1 MSILNYA
8 IPPILQL
15 ESTTACNLDCSFC
28 LRSSLN
34 RSEGYISFD
43 DFRQVVDKAKS
54 RYLTLHGWGEP
65 LLHED
70 LPDMIRY
77 AAGKKISVNFT
88 TNATLLPEKTDAL
101 LSSGLD
107 AIAFSFPE
115 VRQFTP
121 ILTKNVAGFLQER
134 SARQQKT
141 PKTYIN
147 IALMEG
153 NPDCIEEGLGLAG
166 TLGVDMVNFERS
178 FPWTDREARTEK
190 TLFSRIRNAAKKTG
204 CTATLPVPHTNSC
217 PLFRLTLFVR
227 WNGDVAP
234 CCYRA
239 NVPLGNLLRD
249 NLSTILHNR
258 MAFLKKMRT
267 DPVCRECRV

>member
-1 MSILNYA
+1 MSVLKYA

-15 ESTTACNLDCSFC
+15 EPTTACNLDCPFC

-34 RSEGYISFD
+34 RSEGNISFD
-43 DFRQVVDKAKS
+43 NFRQIIDKSRS

-65 LLHED
+65 LLHPD
-70 LPDMIRY
+70 LPAMIRY

-88 TNATLLPEKTDAL
+88 TNATLLPGRTGDL
-101 LSSGLD
+101 LASGLD

-115 VRQFTP
+115 VQQFTP
-121 ILTKNVAGFLQER
+121 IIAGNVAGFVQER
-134 SARQQKT
+134 VAGNRKL
-141 PKTYIN
+141 PKTYLN
-147 IALMEG
+147 IALMEE
-153 NPDCIEEGLGLAG
+153 NPDCIDKGLELARI
-166 TLGVDMVNFERS
+166 TGVDVVNFERS
-178 FPWTDREARTEK
+178 FPWTEQQAHTEK
-190 TLFSRIRNAAKKTG
+190 TLFAHIRSTAKQTG
-204 CTATLPVPHTNSC
+204 CTVTLPPLHTNPC

-239 NVPLGNLLRD
+239 DLPLGNLLKD

-258 MAFLKKMRT
+258 AAFLKKMRT
-267 DPVCRECRV
+267 DPVCRACRV